1 MPAKINANQLDLV
14 AADLEAA
21 GTDTRQLSIKAGGI
35 TEAKLGF
42 SWEVVEIAAA
52 SFSFDGTR
60 SNYTLSTAASSNS
73 NVTDQAAL
81 LENGVDNKTLVATT
95 AAENDFSLSGTA
107 LSIHGDIT
115 ATGATYKL
123 RYIVGTASGT
133 ASSSGNQFWLG
144 TVPQQPEQT
153 ETDYFTTGTLDSK
166 WEEFDPGSAVT
177 VAEDSDG
184 LVITAPA
191 DASKKFGG
199 VIQPVPGASNYAI
212 TLMLSSQ
219 FLQSGGGDGLAAG
232 VIWGE
237 NLAASG
243 GDPANGNFYANLLSL
258 GGTTTGGGNN
268 FQQYSSYTTFL
279 ANYATSEWNH
289 TVSGPVFLRLYVDT
303 GSTQITALTSTDGR
317 RWIARAAA
325 QTYSL
330 TPGSMGI
337 VIHNNTTSGVEAK
350 LFSRMFRVDETS
362 DPYLPVGGYVG
373 TSVPS
378 TFFDRQDVIVTPNGT
393 VNVYGWNDRKA
404 KLISAQA
411 FSVITATVGAYTMAL
426 TKDPGG
432 TADNM
437 LSTATFDMTTLTNGV
452 PEDLTLTSTADDLIL
467 DANTVWQATFTSDN
481 AGLDAE
487 GVYFMLT
494 WLVL

>member
-1 MPAKINANQLDLV
+1 MPLRIDQIDTV
-14 AADLEAA
+14 ASEFEGA
-21 GTDTRQLSIKAGGI
+21 GTDSRQLSLKAGGI

-42 SWEVVEIAAA
+42 SWEVVEIAAS
-52 SFSFDGTR
+52 SFTYDGSTR
-60 SNYTLSTAASSNS
+60 SNYTLATAASSNS

-95 AAENDFSLSGTA
+95 SAENEFSLSGTT
-107 LSIHGDIT
+107 LSIHGDVES
-115 ATGATYKL
+115 TGATYKL

-133 ASSSGNQFWLG
+133 ASSSGNQFWLA

-153 ETDYFTTGTLDSK
+153 ETDYFPGSALASK
-166 WEEFDPGSAVT
+166 WEEWDVPGTLT
-177 VAEDSDG
+177 VSVDNG
-184 LVITAPA
+184 LVMSRTTDANFGAGIIQPIPSATTFAITAEVEF
-191 DASKKFGG
+191 DTVVGND
-199 VIQPVPGASNYAI
+199 SN
-212 TLMLSSQ
+212 
-219 FLQSGGGDGLAAG
+219 GGGIL
-232 VIWGE
+232 VGE

-243 GDPANGNFYANLLSL
+243 GSPSTGDLWVLQVGWSSGSDRAVFWQKWDDYNGPATTLYTDGLSVEISRIL
-258 GGTTTGGGNN
+258 
-268 FQQYSSYTTFL
+268 
-279 ANYATSEWNH
+279 
-289 TVSGPVFLRLYVDT
+289 LRLYVDT
-303 GSTQITALTSTDGR
+303 TADTVQALLSTDGK
-317 RWIARAAA
+317 RWIALDDPV
-325 QTYSL
+325 S
-330 TPGSMGI
+330 
-337 VIHNNTTSGVEAK
+337 TSGFTLGSIGLTTIAIGDDTEVY
-350 LFSRMFRVDETS
+350 SRMFRVDETS

-411 FSVITATVGAYTMAL
+411 FSVITATVGTYTMAL